1 MKMKVF
7 ACIVGFALTV
17 LFCTLPLAEDN
28 SVELVEDD
36 CVKCHLKEVQKVDE
50 QGALH
55 KTEVGCIDCHE
66 EHPPSE
72 EGVIPACA
80 LCHGPEDAT
89 HYNLEGNCASCHHPH
104 YPTEIDFSQ
113 IDDVRPACL
122 SCHPGQGREMEAHP
136 SEHAGLDCK
145 ECHLE
150 HGESAAC
157 MECHEPH
164 TEAMTPQDCLR
175 CHKPH
180 MPLGVTYAE
189 DIPSSFCSG
198 CHNSEGKA
206 LTRTQTRH
214 HELGCTYCHKNEHKA
229 EIQCGTCHGEPH
241 NENIHVRYPHCLTCH
256 EDAHALCTSLN
267 VDKMAEDC
275 TTCHTDQATE
285 VDTYPSA
292 HANVSCAECHY
303 DIHGYIPTCTE
314 CHEEPHT
321 HYVDDAGCIVCHQPH
336 SPSEVNYSADTP
348 NNICAG
354 CHDDVSHRLL
364 SSDKGHGFL
373 QCVFCHADKHRYV
386 PTCQNCHENGPHRKE
401 MLKQFAGCR
410 DCHGDAHMLILQND

>member
-145 ECHLE
+145 ECHSE
-150 HGESAAC
+150 HGESTPC
-157 MECHEPH
+157 MECHESH
-164 TEAMTPQDCLR
+164 AEGMNLQACLS

-180 MPLGVTYAE
+180 GPTEVKYDDSVPVDYCTCCHENEGSNLAK
-189 DIPSSFCSG
+189 SS
-198 CHNSEGKA
+198 KA
-206 LTRTQTRH
+206 H
-214 HELGCTYCHKNEHKA
+214 HELGCVECHESEHKA
-229 EIQCGTCHGEPH
+229 ATPCESCHDAKPHGTFMHEKYPNCVDCHRDP
-241 NENIHVRYPHCLTCH
+241 
-256 EDAHALCTSLN
+256 HAL
-267 VDKMAEDC
+267 AE
-275 TTCHTDQATE
+275 
-285 VDTYPSA
+285 
-292 HANVSCAECHY
+292 
-303 DIHGYIPTCTE
+303 
-314 CHEEPHT
+314 
-321 HYVDDAGCIVCHQPH
+321 
-336 SPSEVNYSADTP
+336 
-348 NNICAG
+348 
-354 CHDDVSHRLL
+354 
-364 SSDKGHGFL
+364 
-373 QCVFCHADKHRYV
+373 
-386 PTCQNCHENGPHRKE
+386 
-401 MLKQFAGCR
+401 
-410 DCHGDAHMLILQND
+410 